1 MNKITRFTHAL
12 ALVVFTAVG
21 LIAQQSPP
29 APKVD
34 VEFKAV
40 AFGRGI
46 TELGFRQQGQKK
58 PFYVPSF
65 TLSLPVRYQG
75 PQEFEFIQTQTID
88 GVKQEVPVAKVTIPL
103 ELHKGLFVFVPI
115 TKEPG
120 KFGVLVAPYTE
131 TDAPANTVRVMN
143 YTGRTVPLSLNNAKS
158 LLENGKILVVPLV
171 KGNVK
176 VFIPRVAKNADDHA
190 DICRETYSAPAGG
203 RLTLLLTPQPG
214 GAASDQEALVI
225 VPLAD
230 EPPPPVPGAAKQAT
244 P

>member
-1 MNKITRFTHAL
+1 M
-12 ALVVFTAVG
+12 
-21 LIAQQSPP
+21 
-29 APKVD
+29 VD

-65 TLSLPVRYQG
+65 TLSLPARYRG
-75 PQEFEFIQTQTID
+75 PQEFEFIQTTTLE
-88 GVKQEVPVAKVTIPL
+88 GVKQEVLVAKVTIPL
-103 ELHKGLFVFVPI
+103 ELRKALLVFVPMN
-115 TKEPG
+115 KEPG
-120 KFGVLVAPYTE
+120 KFGVLVVPYTE
-131 TDAPANTVRVMN
+131 TEAPLNTVRVMN

-158 LLENGKILVVPLV
+158 LLENGKTLVVPLV

-190 DICRETYSAPAGG
+190 DICRDTYGAPAGG

-214 GAASDQEALVI
+214 ANANDPEALVI